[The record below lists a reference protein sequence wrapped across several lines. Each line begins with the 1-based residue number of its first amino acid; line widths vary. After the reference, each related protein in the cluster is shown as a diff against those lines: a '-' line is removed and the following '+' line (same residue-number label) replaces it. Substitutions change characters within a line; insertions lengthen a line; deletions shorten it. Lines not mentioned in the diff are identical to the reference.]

1 MIRQICFFIFIV
13 LFSNSVKHSFKVE
26 TVPVPAHINKLDIY
40 LTGSIAR
47 IKLDIHLTGSITRIK
62 LDIYYT
68 GSMDRIKLD
77 IHSTGSIARI
87 KLDIHLTGSIAR
99 IKENSVNRTCLLVLG
114 DQKFDCFVIFIKS
127 FVSKPLSVFYNAD
140 NFIWSYTD
148 CCDFI
153 ISMCS

>member
-1 MIRQICFFIFIV
+1 MLYSYPVKQS
-13 LFSNSVKHSFKVE
+13 SNKVK

-47 IKLDIHLTGSITRIK
+47 IK
-62 LDIYYT
+62 
-68 GSMDRIKLD
+68 
-77 IHSTGSIARI
+77 
-87 KLDIHLTGSIAR
+87 
-99 IKENSVNRTCLLVLG
+99 ENSVNRTCLLG
-114 DQKFDCFVIFIKS
+114 DKKFDCFVIFIKS

>member
-26 TVPVPAHINKLDIY
+26 TVPVPEHRNKLDIYLTGSIAIIKLDIYYTGSMARIKLDIY

-47 IKLDIHLTGSITRIK
+47 IKLDI
-62 LDIYYT
+62 YY
-68 GSMDRIKLD
+68 
-77 IHSTGSIARI
+77 TGSIARI
-87 KLDIHLTGSIAR
+87 KLDIYLTGSIAR
-99 IKENSVNRTCLLVLG
+99 VNENSVNRTCLLG

-153 ISMCS
+153 I